1 MLSRGWPSVSRR
13 VSAEMRRFRPIVEFE
28 PHTLWRAF
36 PCVLISLS
44 CALVASAQLP
54 YMNTGPDSAFAQ
66 IDFAQMYLDQQNREM
81 KGNAEQQESAKKL
94 VSSGLVSAL
103 DLNAPNKAV
112 SEFNRAASLMKA
124 QNAKEAIRHLQKAIS
139 EYPKFVSAYN
149 ALGLAYLDQN
159 DPRAQTE
166 FEAAAKLD
174 DKFPGSFLNLGLL
187 ALSNKNFKG
196 AQSALEKAASL
207 TPEDA
212 RTLSALAFAEN
223 GNHEY
228 ERVLDTAQRV
238 HKLDHRGMANVHYIA
253 ASAAVALNQ
262 LDVVQSQLSV
272 FLGEDP
278 TNPLAPTARQNLA
291 ILSRRKAGAAVAV
304 AAHGESQTVQTFP
317 NSDRLKA
324 QLKEAGP
331 EPDSSACENCSPPE
345 QPNTAAAGSGVS
357 ASLPSSLPPANTW
370 TIHQSVEE
378 TALFFAVSSHGHMI
392 NDLTLRDFQIRDND
406 KPPEKITGF
415 IPQSKLPLRIGLL
428 IDTSGSVQERFSFE
442 KRAAAKFLEKI
453 INPES
458 DLGFVIGFNSEA
470 IVAQDFTA
478 RPAELDHGIQQLK
491 NGGGTALFDAASL
504 GCWKLSA
511 YPENGRVARV
521 LVILSDGEDN
531 SSHRSLKQAIED
543 AEGAGVAVYTLSTRE
558 MAGEKNDA
566 DHILEVLAERSGG
579 EALFP
584 GDISTLDKSLDKLR
598 DLIRSRYLVAYKPAD
613 FTPDGKYR
621 AIRLT
626 AEKDGKRLQV
636 HVRKGYFARVA
647 SPN

>member
-1 MLSRGWPSVSRR
+1 MHRSRHNFVFTIHGLLRCFACSLIGLGCAVVS
-13 VSAEMRRFRPIVEFE
+13 
-28 PHTLWRAF
+28 
-36 PCVLISLS
+36 
-44 CALVASAQLP
+44 SAQLP
-54 YMNTGPDSAFAQ
+54 YMNAGPDSGFAQ
-66 IDFAQMYLDQQNREM
+66 IDFAQMYLDQQNRDM
-81 KGNAEQQESAKKL
+81 KGNAEQQAAAKKL
-94 VSSGLVSAL
+94 VSSGVVSAL
-103 DLNAPNKAV
+103 DLSAPNKAV
-112 SEFNRAASLMKA
+112 NEFNRAASLMKV
-124 QNAKEAIRHLQKAIS
+124 QNSKEAIKHFQKAIS
-139 EYPKFVSAYN
+139 DYPKFVSAHD

-159 DPRAQTE
+159 DPRAQSE

-187 ALSNKNFKG
+187 ALSNKSFKE
-196 AQSALEKAASL
+196 AESALEKAASL
-207 TPEDA
+207 TPEDP
-212 RTLSALAFAEN
+212 RTLSALAFAQN

-228 ERVLDTAQRV
+228 EQVLDTAQRV

-253 ASAAVALNQ
+253 ASAAVAINR
-262 LDVVQSQLSV
+262 LDVVKSQLIV
-272 FLGEDP
+272 FLSEDP
-278 TNPLAPTARQNLA
+278 TNPLAPTARQNLG
-291 ILSRRKAGAAVAV
+291 ILSRQKTGEAITVASP
-304 AAHGESQTVQTFP
+304 GRSQAVQTFP

-331 EPDSSACENCSPPE
+331 EPDTSACERCGPPE
-345 QPNTAAAGSGVS
+345 PTNLAGGNSGAS
-357 ASLPSSLPPANTW
+357 TSLPSSLPSANTW

-392 NDLTLRDFQIRDND
+392 NDLSLADFQIRDNE
-406 KPPEKITGF
+406 KPPEKITAF
-415 IPQSKLPLRIGLL
+415 LPQSKLPLRIGLL

-458 DLGFVIGFNSEA
+458 DLGFVIGFSSEA

-478 RPAELDHGIQQLK
+478 QPAELDHGIQQLK

-531 SSHRSLKQAIED
+531 SSHRSLKQAVED
-543 AEGAGVAVYTLSTRE
+543 AEAAGVAVYTLSTRE
-558 MAGEKNDA
+558 GAGDKNDA

-584 GDISTLDKSLDKLR
+584 GDISTLDKSLDRLR

-613 FTPDGKYR
+613 FAPNGKYR
-621 AIRLT
+621 AIHLT
-626 AEKDGKRLQV
+626 AQKNWKRLQV
-636 HVRKGYFARVA
+636 HVRKGYFARIA

>member
-1 MLSRGWPSVSRR
+1 
-13 VSAEMRRFRPIVEFE
+13 
-28 PHTLWRAF
+28 
-36 PCVLISLS
+36 
-44 CALVASAQLP
+44 
-54 YMNTGPDSAFAQ
+54 MNAGPDSGFAQ

-81 KGNAEQQESAKKL
+81 KGNAEEQANARKL
-94 VSSGLVSAL
+94 VSSGVVSAL
-103 DLNAPNKAV
+103 DLSAPNKAV
-112 SEFNRAASLMKA
+112 NEFNRAASLMKA
-124 QNAKEAIRHLQKAIS
+124 QNAKEAIIHFQKAIS
-139 EYPKFVSAYN
+139 DYPKFVSAHN

-159 DPRAQTE
+159 DPRAQAE

-187 ALSNKNFKG
+187 ALSNKNFKE

-228 ERVLDTAQRV
+228 EQVLDTAQRV

-253 ASAAVALNQ
+253 AAAAVALNQ
-262 LDVVQSQLSV
+262 LDVVQSQLTV

-291 ILSRRKAGAAVAV
+291 ILSGRKTGTAIAIADHAG
-304 AAHGESQTVQTFP
+304 SQAVQTFP

-331 EPDSSACENCSPPE
+331 EPDASGCGSCRSTEDT
-345 QPNTAAAGSGVS
+345 NTIASNSGAS
-357 ASLPSSLPPANTW
+357 ISLPSSLPAANTW
-370 TIHQSVEE
+370 TIHQRVEE

-392 NDLTLRDFQIRDND
+392 NDLTLADFQIRDNN
-406 KPPEKITGF
+406 KPPVKITQF
-415 IPQSKLPLRIGLL
+415 LPQSKLPLRIGLL

-458 DLGFVIGFNSEA
+458 DLGFVIGFNTEA
-470 IVAQDFTA
+470 TVAQDFTA
-478 RPAELDHGIQQLK
+478 QTTEVVREIQQLK

-521 LVILSDGEDN
+521 LVILTDGEDN

-543 AEGAGVAVYTLSTRE
+543 AEAAGVAVYTLSTRE
-558 MAGEKNDA
+558 DAGVKSDA

-584 GDISTLDKSLDKLR
+584 GDISVLDKSLDKLR

-626 AEKDGKRLQV
+626 AEKNGKRLQV

>member
-1 MLSRGWPSVSRR
+1 
-13 VSAEMRRFRPIVEFE
+13 
-28 PHTLWRAF
+28 
-36 PCVLISLS
+36 
-44 CALVASAQLP
+44 
-54 YMNTGPDSAFAQ
+54 MNAGPDSSFAQ
-66 IDFAQMYLDQQNREM
+66 IDFAQMYLDQQKRDM

-112 SEFNRAASLMKA
+112 NEFNRAASLMKA
-124 QNAKEAIRHLQKAIS
+124 QNSKEAINHLQKAIS
-139 EYPKFVSAYN
+139 DYPKFVSAHN
-149 ALGLAYLDQN
+149 ALGLAYLDQD
-159 DPRAQTE
+159 DPRAKSE
-166 FEAAAKLD
+166 FESAAKLD

-187 ALSNKNFKG
+187 ALSNKSFKE
-196 AQSALEKAASL
+196 AESDLEKAAAL
-207 TPEDA
+207 TPEDPK
-212 RTLSALAFAEN
+212 TLSALAFAQN
-223 GNHEY
+223 GNQEY
-228 ERVLDTAQRV
+228 EQVLATAARV

-262 LDVVQSQLSV
+262 LDVVQNQLTV

-291 ILSRRKAGAAVAV
+291 ILSRRKAGAVVTVAG
-304 AAHGESQTVQTFP
+304 HGEPQAVQTFP

-331 EPDSSACENCSPPE
+331 EPDSAGCEGCGSP
-345 QPNTAAAGSGVS
+345 QDTSIVAANTPSS
-357 ASLPSSLPPANTW
+357 TTLPSSLPAARAW
-370 TIHQSVEE
+370 TIRQTVEE

-392 NDLTLRDFQIRDND
+392 DDLTLSDFQVRDND
-406 KPPEKITGF
+406 KPPVKITQF

-428 IDTSGSVQERFSFE
+428 IDTSGSVQDRFSFE

-458 DLGFVIGFNSEA
+458 DLGFVIGFNSQA
-470 IVAQDFTA
+470 TVTQDFSA
-478 RPAELDHGIQQLK
+478 QPAELEHGIQQLT

-504 GCWKLSA
+504 ACWKLSA

-543 AEGAGVAVYTLSTRE
+543 AEAAGVAVYTLSTRE
-558 MAGEKNDA
+558 DAGVKTDA
-566 DHILEVLAERSGG
+566 DNVLEVLAERSGG

-584 GDISTLDKSLDKLR
+584 GDISVLDKSLDKLR

-621 AIRLT
+621 SIHLT
-626 AEKDGKRLQV
+626 AEKNGKRLQV